1 METFFKTT
9 ADLSPSVDHLCIL
22 TFEMSPK
29 FDRCRRR
36 QYQSN
41 SLFQV
46 FEIWISKLS
55 REISIQFWDF
65 LKFQQLNSGL
75 MQNVKKIVSFNYE
88 CGAPP
93 YYRLN
98 EIFEKIESDII
109 YSLFIKPV
117 QQVNRLIILFTRLL
131 AKGEIYNQ
139 LSPCTQTNSNPLI
152 RICRHSLLFIVFFR
166 LSIHTHRHT
175 RTHTHGMV

>member
-9 ADLSPSVDHLCIL
+9 ADLLPSVDHLCIL

-75 MQNVKKIVSFNYE
+75 MQNVKKIVSFNYDFVTYRQNS
-88 CGAPP
+88 CLRWGQDLFALQLGFHLLFKDVDRTFFSKNMYIP
-93 YYRLN
+93 YPHYTM
-98 EIFEKIESDII
+98 
-109 YSLFIKPV
+109 SLTFSFIV
-117 QQVNRLIILFTRLL
+117 WST
-131 AKGEIYNQ
+131 
-139 LSPCTQTNSNPLI
+139 
-152 RICRHSLLFIVFFR
+152 SLLPAKRNFR
-166 LSIHTHRHT
+166 KNWIRYHL
-175 RTHTHGMV
+175 

>member
-75 MQNVKKIVSFNYE
+75 MQNVKKIVSFNYDFVT
-88 CGAPP
+88 
-93 YYRLN
+93 YRQNSCLRWGQ
-98 EIFEKIESDII
+98 D
-109 YSLFIKPV
+109 LFA
-117 QQVNRLIILFTRLL
+117 L
-131 AKGEIYNQ
+131 Q
-139 LSPCTQTNSNPLI
+139 LGF
-152 RICRHSLLFIVFFR
+152 HLLFKDVDRTFFFFKTCIYLIPCSS
-166 LSIHTHRHT
+166 LSLS
-175 RTHTHGMV
+175 